1 MKDILRVMKFDF
13 LTARP
18 LAWKAYI
25 LIGIFTFA
33 CGLLFSPV
41 AGAYIEFGAM
51 MLVIPLQTVAD
62 KSNFNKLYGILP
74 VKRRNIVRAR
84 FIYIFG
90 MFFFTELLAVA
101 LGMISL
107 RLKLYRLMP
116 KQDGEVMQMLKHA
129 FENPASSFALVFGFV
144 AVMTLL
150 FTYMEMMGQIFG
162 RENEMR
168 VLIITLGVFSVLT
181 VIFIT
186 LTNYDIIPTIKLPSL
201 PSTLGKTMIM
211 GAGVNA
217 VLFVV
222 SVLFGEITASKL
234 EKREL

>member
-1 MKDILRVMKFDF
+1 MKDILKVMKLDF

-41 AGAYIEFGAM
+41 AGAYIEIGAM
-51 MLVIPLQTVAD
+51 MFVIPLQTVAD

-74 VKRRNIVRAR
+74 VKRRNIARAR

-90 MFFFTELLAVA
+90 VFFFTELLAVA

-116 KQDGEVMQMLKHA
+116 KQDGEIMQMLRNA
-129 FENPASSFALVFGFV
+129 FEDPASSFALVFGLV
-144 AVMTLL
+144 AMLML
-150 FTYMEMMGQIFG
+150 MFTYMEMMGQLFG

-168 VLIITLGVFSVLT
+168 VLIITLGVLSVLT

-186 LTNYDIIPTIKLPSL
+186 LSNYDIIPTINLPSL

-211 GAGVNA
+211 GAVMNA
-217 VLFVV
+217 VLFAI
-222 SVLFGEITASKL
+222 SVLFGEITANKL
-234 EKREL
+234 AKREL